1 MNYSINERTLL
12 IADYVIKHH
21 ATVRD
26 AALVFGIAK
35 STIHKDLTKRLYTLN
50 TRKYNEVRDILN
62 ENYNE
67 KHIRGGESTRKMYL
81 RKKEEKRKE

>member
-21 ATVRD
+21 STVRD

-35 STIHKDLTKRLYTLN
+35 STIHKDLTKRLPRLSPT
-50 TRKYNEVRDILN
+50 KYSEIRNILD
-62 ENYNE
+62 ENFKE
-67 KHIRGGESTRKMYL
+67 RHIRGGESTRKMYL
-81 RKKEEKRKE
+81 RKREEIRKK